1 MVLHLTFRFLIHFE
15 FIFIYGMRECS
26 NLIVLVV
33 EVQFSQHHLLKWQS
47 FVLYIVFPP
56 WSKLKWKLLSHVWLS
71 ATPRTVA
78 CQAPLSVEFS
88 RPEYRSGLPFPPP
101 RNLLHPEIEPR
112 SPALQADSLLSE
124 SPGKPIIQKVTPAFF
139 CQIYIFKIIFCYI
152 HRVICTLLIMQTEF
166 RLWKYGFNSNR

>member
-1 MVLHLTFRFLIHFE
+1 MCA
-15 FIFIYGMRECS
+15 FIFIITHFRLVIMWTFYNIKVCCA
-26 NLIVLVV
+26 VLG
-33 EVQFSQHHLLKWQS
+33 
-47 FVLYIVFPP
+47 
-56 WSKLKWKLLSHVWLS
+56 HVWLFV
-71 ATPRTVA
+71 TPCSVA
-78 CQAPLSVEFS
+78 LQAPLSMGILWAKILELVAC
-88 RPEYRSGLPFPPP
+88 PPP
-101 RNLLHPEIEPR
+101 GDFPNPGIESR